1 MRRLELLQ
9 SALLAAVLA
18 LTACGKKEEEAAP
31 PPPPPPPK
39 QEVKVESVDD
49 VMKRLAID
57 SRVKMDES
65 ERPNT
70 GDAAGDLK
78 RLEATL
84 LFFNAMVKGDATKLK
99 PMLSDADQTTLDL
112 MQKDGQW
119 KRATERIDRVTVG
132 CTGGQEPE
140 TFMALG
146 IFMTDDRFDPQ
157 LWSVKS
163 PGAAEQCT
171 FSAVPTPPNVIDQLK
186 GNKAEPRVQQ
196 WVKILKE
203 QLEKSKLPDEVV
215 TVAQQDRSIE
225 GDSSSGGGDEPAAPS
240 GPAPGGSPSGPGKR
254 KGGGGPQAPGPKGPG
269 GPGGPS

>member
-1 MRRLELLQ
+1 
-9 SALLAAVLA
+9 
-18 LTACGKKEEEAAP
+18 
-31 PPPPPPPK
+31 
-39 QEVKVESVDD
+39 
-49 VMKRLAID
+49 
-57 SRVKMDES
+57 
-65 ERPNT
+65 
-70 GDAAGDLK
+70 
-78 RLEATL
+78 
-84 LFFNAMVKGDATKLK
+84 
-99 PMLSDADQTTLDL
+99 
-112 MQKDGQW
+112 
-119 KRATERIDRVTVG
+119 
-132 CTGGQEPE
+132 
-140 TFMALG
+140 MALG

-157 LWSVKS
+157 LGSVKS
-163 PGAAEQCT
+163 PGTAEQCT

>member
-1 MRRLELLQ
+1 MRRPELLQ

-163 PGAAEQCT
+163 PGTAEQCT

-225 GDSSSGGGDEPAAPS
+225 GDSSGGGGDEPAAPS

>member
-1 MRRLELLQ
+1 MRRPELLQ

-70 GDAAGDLK
+70 GDAAGDVK

-140 TFMALG
+140 TFMTLG

-163 PGAAEQCT
+163 PGAADQCT
-171 FSAVPTPPNVIDQLK
+171 FSAVPTPPNVIRDHRPK
-186 GNKAEPRVQQ
+186 KTTKNASPRA
-196 WVKILKE
+196 I
-203 QLEKSKLPDEVV
+203 
-215 TVAQQDRSIE
+215 R
-225 GDSSSGGGDEPAAPS
+225 
-240 GPAPGGSPSGPGKR
+240 APGLTGASGCS
-254 KGGGGPQAPGPKGPG
+254 QAPASPCWLTAGNAYPPVWTDRAFAE
-269 GPGGPS
+269 